1 MVVTARRRSPDASPA
16 SFIRAGGREGSAI
29 HLGEEREGDKCRRK
43 GGTRP
48 TGNGSILQQGF
59 ATSAWRILCIER
71 CRRTQCDFFCIKILV
86 YENWFVKNLAVNIV
100 KADTMSAWVTCMNE
114 YLGPLW
120 LPVKACEALVLSPW
134 PSEANL

>member
-1 MVVTARRRSPDASPA
+1 MVVTAWRRSPDASPA

-71 CRRTQCDFFCIKILV
+71 CRRTQCVFLQQNTSFGK
-86 YENWFVKNLAVNIV
+86 FVDTNLAVNIL
-100 KADTMSAWVTCMNE
+100 KADTMYAWVTCMNE